1 MALDK
6 KARLAGIVVEQADEK
21 RFSIRWDAVAT
32 DDIIRV
38 FAGDSPA
45 TIDKHTPVAE
55 TRGGD
60 SVEITLPQP
69 IDNPY
74 FEIVKDGGK
83 GLVWALRQL
92 PLEKTCNFRDIGG
105 YRTKDNRRMRW
116 GQVFRSPHL
125 AMLTDNDHNLMHR
138 IGIKL
143 VCDFRTREEAEAQP
157 DRLPKDGS
165 MEYLSLPIF
174 HGKYDPAEAFECIK
188 QGDISWL
195 TDDFM
200 TNNYLKQIDDFA
212 HLWKQFFEHLM
223 DSKKRPLV
231 FHCTAGKDRTGV
243 CAALILLTAGVPE
256 STVIADHALSNK
268 YNAHVI
274 EHIKLEI
281 KKFGIDPEDMRSYLT
296 APREAMQAVLKHL
309 REEYGSATEY
319 LTREAGIGPQDLER
333 LKREITVGS

>member
-143 VCDFRTREEAEAQP
+143 VCDFRTQEEAAAQP

-165 MEYLSLPIF
+165 MEYLPLPIF

-188 QGDISWL
+188 Q
-195 TDDFM
+195 
-200 TNNYLKQIDDFA
+200 
-212 HLWKQFFEHLM
+212 
-223 DSKKRPLV
+223 
-231 FHCTAGKDRTGV
+231 
-243 CAALILLTAGVPE
+243 
-256 STVIADHALSNK
+256 
-268 YNAHVI
+268 
-274 EHIKLEI
+274 
-281 KKFGIDPEDMRSYLT
+281 
-296 APREAMQAVLKHL
+296 
-309 REEYGSATEY
+309 
-319 LTREAGIGPQDLER
+319 
-333 LKREITVGS
+333 